1 MNNPKNAGMRK
12 MTDKVMRGGSPLAQQ
27 MEDDGIRWKNE
38 STANQPKVKYRKD
51 GSVRKV
57 IEGDKVKWDTEFHN
71 PQTITKYRKDGTKKK
86 EVTKTAGS
94 KYGQNYHYNRD
105 SSGKITEFVG
115 HGDYQ
120 TTEIDTRVRKY
131 DKEGELKASK
141 WKEHNPKRHSPERKK
156 EIARDVADNIGL
168 GLATVGSAATG
179 LLIAVGGSKSAQNRR
194 KRKWAKAN
202 PGKGVNNNPYR

>member
-1 MNNPKNAGMRK
+1 
-12 MTDKVMRGGSPLAQQ
+12 
-27 MEDDGIRWKNE
+27 
-38 STANQPKVKYRKD
+38 
-51 GSVRKV
+51 
-57 IEGDKVKWDTEFHN
+57 
-71 PQTITKYRKDGTKKK
+71 
-86 EVTKTAGS
+86 
-94 KYGQNYHYNRD
+94 
-105 SSGKITEFVG
+105 
-115 HGDYQ
+115 
-120 TTEIDTRVRKY
+120 VRKY